1 MKQLRTQLAMA
12 LLGYATQR
20 DIDASRLCEL
30 ADVSYD
36 GLLRQPDISQKQM
49 DRLWYN
55 AVQLS
60 GDSLFGLHFGEQ
72 SQLAALGVVGEVV
85 RTSKTV
91 GEALAAAGTMIALL
105 TDRVEMQVETND
117 KYIRVSQV
125 ASSAQSGISSVALR
139 QLQDFFTAFVVHELD
154 GLILQK
160 VVPSNVIVPV
170 FTENQKHEYNR
181 ILRCVPVGNGSMY
194 AIRFPVSLW
203 TLPVMPARFEQQQ
216 YLAKV
221 VTESLQQLQHTSGF
235 TNKVK
240 RFLLQQTYLGLPS
253 IEDVA
258 ANFQL
263 TPRTLQRYLKKE
275 GTSFSILQAGA
286 RKKVALELLK
296 TGNRTIGDIAYQLG
310 YLETSA
316 FIRAFRRWT
325 GDSPTVYLQ
334 KQKAVA
340 G

>member
-20 DIDASRLCEL
+20 DIDASRLFEL

-36 GLLRQPDISQKQM
+36 GLLRQPDISETQM

-85 RTSKTV
+85 RTS
-91 GEALAAAGTMIALL
+91 
-105 TDRVEMQVETND
+105 
-117 KYIRVSQV
+117 
-125 ASSAQSGISSVALR
+125 
-139 QLQDFFTAFVVHELD
+139 
-154 GLILQK
+154 
-160 VVPSNVIVPV
+160 
-170 FTENQKHEYNR
+170 
-181 ILRCVPVGNGSMY
+181 
-194 AIRFPVSLW
+194 
-203 TLPVMPARFEQQQ
+203 
-216 YLAKV
+216 
-221 VTESLQQLQHTSGF
+221 
-235 TNKVK
+235 
-240 RFLLQQTYLGLPS
+240 FL
-253 IEDVA
+253 
-258 ANFQL
+258 
-263 TPRTLQRYLKKE
+263 
-275 GTSFSILQAGA
+275 ILQAGA
-286 RKKVALELLK
+286 RKKIALELLK
-296 TGNRTIGDIAYQLG
+296 TGDRTIGDIAYQLG

-334 KQKAVA
+334 KQKAVV